1 MDVSAAELLKE
12 AVSRRGSA
20 SETPV
25 TFERDIKIAPKEQ
38 REMRIV
44 QYQFTVKLMAHL

>member
-1 MDVSAAELLKE
+1 MDDSAAELLKE
-12 AVSRRGSA
+12 AVSRGSA
-20 SETPV
+20 SETPA

-44 QYQFTVKLMAHL
+44 RCQFTVNPAHL